1 MKITKTSKNAVF
13 SSFFEK
19 KLRKNVYRNI
29 ASIYII
35 WYNILMK
42 KRYRDTGY
50 ATSYLTYYIVFCTR
64 FKRKIFLL
72 SGVENRFREITT
84 AECNSIGIKVN
95 SIVCDTDHVY
105 LDIDAP
111 PDLSVKQIV
120 IRIKA
125 ATSII
130 MDEFHELKAMQSLWT
145 FNYLAST
152 RKISGKEMMAY
163 VKVQKKRSGK
173 IKIMKEN

>member
-1 MKITKTSKNAVF
+1 MQYFQAFLRENQ
-13 SSFFEK
+13 
-19 KLRKNVYRNI
+19 RKNVYRNV
-29 ASIYII
+29 ASIYKI
-35 WYNILMK
+35 WYNTHMK
-42 KRYRDTGY
+42 KKYRNTGY

-130 MDEFHELKAMQSLWT
+130 MDEFHELEAMQSLWT
-145 FNYLAST
+145 FNYMAST
-152 RKISGKEMMAY
+152 RKISDKEIMAY

-173 IKIMKEN
+173 IKIIQED